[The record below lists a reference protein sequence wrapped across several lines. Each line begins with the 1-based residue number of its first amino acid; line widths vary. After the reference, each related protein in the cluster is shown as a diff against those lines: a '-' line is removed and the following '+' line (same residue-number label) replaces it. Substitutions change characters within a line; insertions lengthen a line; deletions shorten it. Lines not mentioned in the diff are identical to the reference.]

1 MRLRVIMLVVATS
14 SLVLVSF
21 LIPLALVLR
30 TLEADRA
37 VSTATAQAQSMAP
50 LVTTLPA
57 DSLRLTIEQINAQT
71 GARITVILPSGTE
84 LGQQVPR
91 SAAVQLARNG
101 RSFTAE
107 APGGE
112 QVLVAVEG
120 LSGGAAVISTFVP
133 DSVLRHGVT
142 RAWLLLGGVGLL
154 LLVLSVAVAGQLARS
169 VVRPI
174 KALALASDRLAAG
187 DLSARATVA
196 GPPEVCRAAAGLNR
210 LAVRIGE
217 LLAHERETVA
227 APARAEP
234 AQAPGTRQGGAVSGG
249 LWLRFLSGPDIDS
262 LGLTNAEIVAA
273 VTDAVRAHGDG
284 RVVVEPRVHL
294 VPDNDGAGHFN
305 VLRGHLSVP
314 GVSGVKVVG
323 DFVSNYAAGLPSEL
337 GLLTL
342 YDPQTGV
349 PLAIMDATMITAC
362 RTGAMT
368 AVGARYLARRDARV
382 LGHVGARGTAFWNV
396 VLLDELFDLEEI
408 RITSRRP
415 ESREAFA
422 RQLATVT
429 GTHIRVAS
437 SAEEVFDGADILV
450 EASRLSAPEP
460 LLRTA
465 WVRPGAFV
473 VPYGTVSA
481 VELDLLDVMDKV
493 VVDDWREAQSGRF
506 GALRRHVDAGRLSAA
521 SLHAELGQ
529 IVTGARP
536 GREHDDERILFW
548 HRGLAIL
555 DIAVGLAILRRAEQQ
570 GAGTMLRYRS

>member
-1 MRLRVIMLVVATS
+1 
-14 SLVLVSF
+14 
-21 LIPLALVLR
+21 
-30 TLEADRA
+30 
-37 VSTATAQAQSMAP
+37 
-50 LVTTLPA
+50 VT
-57 DSLRLTIEQINAQT
+57 E
-71 GARITVILPSGTE
+71 
-84 LGQQVPR
+84 
-91 SAAVQLARNG
+91 
-101 RSFTAE
+101 
-107 APGGE
+107 
-112 QVLVAVEG
+112 
-120 LSGGAAVISTFVP
+120 
-133 DSVLRHGVT
+133 
-142 RAWLLLGGVGLL
+142 
-154 LLVLSVAVAGQLARS
+154 
-169 VVRPI
+169 
-174 KALALASDRLAAG
+174 
-187 DLSARATVA
+187 
-196 GPPEVCRAAAGLNR
+196 
-210 LAVRIGE
+210 
-217 LLAHERETVA
+217 
-227 APARAEP
+227 
-234 AQAPGTRQGGAVSGG
+234 G

-262 LGLTNAEIVAA
+262 LGLSSTDILTA
-273 VTDAVRAHGDG
+273 VEDAVRAHGDR

-314 GVSGVKVVG
+314 GVSGIKVVG

-349 PLAIMDATMITAC
+349 PLAIMDATLITAC

-368 AVGARYLARRDARV
+368 AVGARYLARPDARV

-422 RQLATVT
+422 RELAAVT
-429 GTHIRVAS
+429 ATPIRVAS
-437 SAEEVFDGADILV
+437 SAEEVFEGADILV
-450 EASRLSAPEP
+450 EASRLTVPEP

-473 VPYGTVSA
+473 VPYGTISA

-506 GALRRHVDAGRLSAA
+506 GSLRRHVDTGRLSAS

-529 IVTGARP
+529 IVNGTLP
-536 GREHDDERILFW
+536 GRERDDERILFW

-555 DIAVGLAILRRAEQQ
+555 DIAVGLAILRRAEQ
-570 GAGTMLRYRS
+570 AEVGTMLRYR

>member
-1 MRLRVIMLVVATS
+1 MS
-14 SLVLVSF
+14 
-21 LIPLALVLR
+21 
-30 TLEADRA
+30 
-37 VSTATAQAQSMAP
+37 Q
-50 LVTTLPA
+50 
-57 DSLRLTIEQINAQT
+57 
-71 GARITVILPSGTE
+71 
-84 LGQQVPR
+84 
-91 SAAVQLARNG
+91 
-101 RSFTAE
+101 
-107 APGGE
+107 
-112 QVLVAVEG
+112 
-120 LSGGAAVISTFVP
+120 
-133 DSVLRHGVT
+133 
-142 RAWLLLGGVGLL
+142 
-154 LLVLSVAVAGQLARS
+154 
-169 VVRPI
+169 
-174 KALALASDRLAAG
+174 
-187 DLSARATVA
+187 
-196 GPPEVCRAAAGLNR
+196 
-210 LAVRIGE
+210 
-217 LLAHERETVA
+217 
-227 APARAEP
+227 
-234 AQAPGTRQGGAVSGG
+234 G

-273 VTDAVRAHGDG
+273 VTDAVRTHGEG

-396 VLLDELFDLEEI
+396 VLLDELFDLDEI

-422 RQLATVT
+422 RQLAAVT
-429 GTHIRVAS
+429 GTQIRVAA
-437 SAEEVFDGADILV
+437 SAEEVFMGADILV

-506 GALRRHVDAGRLSAA
+506 GALRPHVDTGRLSAV

-536 GREHDDERILFW
+536 GRERDDERILFW